1 LRALARPVFSVL
13 TTGFFSFARQ
23 RKVLFAAGN
32 LRRTMKS
39 RTVSALLVKAK
50 EDSVPPVVFSIAPGK
65 LLAWEWRKILVREA
79 AHVIDTYSA
88 YGAGLMSDLRFA
100 VVNSAAQ
107 VGRRKE
113 KKGDKKWTLPL
124 PFKRA
129 GVQTARTYSWVY
141 LIYQRSIDGSS
152 THLRT
157 TPTMCVAVSMSDISK
172 GLD

>member
-1 LRALARPVFSVL
+1 MSSRRSRPGDHGVHGHKFLRALARPVFSVL

-50 EDSVPPVVFSIAPGK
+50 EDPVPPVVFPIASRK

-88 YGAGLMSDLRFA
+88 YGAGLMSDLRFCC
-100 VVNSAAQ
+100 
-107 VGRRKE
+107 RKFGGASWKKE
-113 KKGDKKWTLPL
+113 GKKG
-124 PFKRA
+124 
-129 GVQTARTYSWVY
+129 Q
-141 LIYQRSIDGSS
+141 
-152 THLRT
+152 
-157 TPTMCVAVSMSDISK
+157 
-172 GLD
+172 